1 MTTACPECDQSIELD
16 ETPRLSEI
24 VSCPE
29 CRGELEVVST
39 DPVTLAV
46 APEPEE
52 DWGE

>member
-1 MTTACPECDQSIELD
+1 MTAVCPECDQDIQISEA
-16 ETPRLSEI
+16 PRLSEI

-29 CRGELEVVST
+29 CLGELEIVSL
-39 DPVTLAV
+39 DPVTLAL